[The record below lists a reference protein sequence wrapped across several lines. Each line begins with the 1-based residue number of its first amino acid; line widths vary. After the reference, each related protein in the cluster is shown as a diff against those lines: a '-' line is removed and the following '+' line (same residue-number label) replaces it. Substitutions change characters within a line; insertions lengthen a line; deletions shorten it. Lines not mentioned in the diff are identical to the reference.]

1 MYARV
6 LSAVIIWLVGNF
18 SVLLNNANGQTQSQS
33 QSQEILDFA
42 EYRQFSYSQIHM
54 AMEVRISVWWHD
66 QQEAESACKAAF
78 RRIAELEKIF
88 SDYDPRSEINRLTK
102 EGGTSPVQ
110 VSDELLEVLLF
121 SQKLHQKSGGAF
133 DPTAGPLIQLWR
145 TARKSQQL
153 PSDPLLQAARQRV
166 GFEKIVIDSDRKTV
180 QCEIEDMQLDF
191 GGIAKGFIG
200 DQVLELLRSHGI
212 SIASYQAGGDFVLG
226 DPAPQTEGWS
236 VQLESGKTVRLSN
249 CGIAISGDTVQ
260 FVEIQRVRYSHVV
273 DPRNG
278 WAVTNR
284 KSATVVSPKG
294 MWSDALATTGCILDE
309 KDFQALLKEFP
320 KTKGWANVP

>member
-6 LSAVIIWLVGNF
+6 LSAVIVCLIGNF
-18 SVLLNNANGQTQSQS
+18 PVFLGTAKGQIQSQKNL
-33 QSQEILDFA
+33 EFA

-66 QQEAESACKAAF
+66 QQEVESACKAAF

-88 SDYDPRSEINRLTK
+88 SDYNPRSEINRLTK
-102 EGGTSPVQ
+102 EGVASPVQ
-110 VSDELLEVLLF
+110 VSDELLEVLIF

-145 TARKSQQL
+145 TARRSQQL

-166 GFEKIVIDSDRKTV
+166 GFEKIIIDQNRRTV
-180 QCEIEDMQLDF
+180 QCEIEGLQLDF

-212 SIASYQAGGDFVLG
+212 SIACYQAGGDFVLG
-226 DPAPQTEGWS
+226 DPPPQTEGWP
-236 VQLESGKTVRLSN
+236 VLLESGKTMRLAN
-249 CGIAISGDTVQ
+249 CGIAVSGDTAQ
-260 FVEIQRVRYSHVV
+260 FIEIEGIRYSHVI

-278 WAVTNR
+278 GAVTNR
-284 KSATVVSPKG
+284 KSATVVSPRG
-294 MWSDALATTGCILDE
+294 MWSDALATTGCVLNE
-309 KDFQALLKEFP
+309 VDFQALLKKFP
-320 KTKGWANVP
+320 KTRGWINAP